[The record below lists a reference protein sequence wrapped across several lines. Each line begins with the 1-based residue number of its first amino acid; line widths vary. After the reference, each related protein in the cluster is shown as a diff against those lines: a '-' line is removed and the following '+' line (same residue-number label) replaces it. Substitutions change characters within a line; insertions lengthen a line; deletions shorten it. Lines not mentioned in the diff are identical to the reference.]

1 MVRAAARRVDQRAVV
16 EICSESQCHAE
27 SAGIGDAGAQYA
39 LTAAVAG
46 DVVEHQRRRR
56 GAQVVD
62 LRCCSDFLVPMR
74 AVDVAQFAEAV
85 DQRQPARRS
94 VMSSVGWSWMSLRAA
109 GVDEPR

>member
-1 MVRAAARRVDQRAVV
+1 
-16 EICSESQCHAE
+16 
-27 SAGIGDAGAQYA
+27 
-39 LTAAVAG
+39 
-46 DVVEHQRRRR
+46 
-56 GAQVVD
+56 